1 LTGFPDTSSSSPAG
15 ATILRAGIE
24 EMEPN
29 SWVLTVFDLLG
40 CYSTGRTEVEA
51 IAGAQPRVRQYFEWL
66 GKKDGNSAPFEESVR
81 VTTVERFERHPW
93 PKDPSRYIH
102 AYFEDDARPLRAWD
116 LDIALRLLDWS
127 RQDFLRLVGSL
138 LPDFLDRPENETRW
152 KTVDG
157 LLGHIWES
165 ENAILGAMGAAV
177 DLMTMPSDG
186 VGRLQAV
193 RARLREALPEWTD
206 GEVER
211 EVVGEKWSPRK
222 ALRRALWHERDHTE
236 QLEKLITRIP

>member
-1 LTGFPDTSSSSPAG
+1 LTDFPDRSSSSPAG

-51 IAGAQPRVRQYFEWL
+51 IAGARQRVRQYFEWL
-66 GKKDGNSAPFEESVR
+66 GKKDGNSAPFEESVQ

-127 RQDFLRLVGSL
+127 RQDFLQLVGSL

-165 ENAILGAMGAAV
+165 ENAILGAMGTAV

-206 GEVER
+206 GEMER

-222 ALRRALWHERDHTE
+222 ALRRALWHERDHTL